1 VTPAPGLRAFF
12 STSALRRTVL
22 VAVLLVVAPIVG
34 QRPAADAAGS
44 LRVVWHPSR
53 PRIGS
58 VAWIYVT
65 RIPDG
70 AVVEGS
76 VAGRPLAFFPYAEG
90 RAALVGLDL
99 EQKPGRLPWT
109 VAVLD
114 ALGDP
119 HVARGQIDVR
129 GREFP
134 VQRLTLPEKMVD
146 LDAETERRAGREA
159 ERLRTL
165 YRTITGERLWRGSF
179 THPLGARSPGTNFGS
194 RRIINGQPRM
204 PHGGADYAAPQG
216 TPVVAANAGRVALV
230 AEFFFPGRLVALDH
244 GLGLYTLYFHLDRTS
259 VAEGERVERGQV
271 IGAVGST
278 GRATGPHLHFAAQV
292 GPARVDPATLL
303 ALRVAD

>member
-1 VTPAPGLRAFF
+1 MTSAPGLRAAP
-12 STSALRRTVL
+12 TSRLAATVL
-22 VAVLLVVAPIVG
+22 LAVLILVAPTPV
-34 QRPAADAAGS
+34 RAAAAEAAPA
-44 LRVVWHPSR
+44 LHVVWHPTR

-58 VAWIYVT
+58 VAWVYVG

-99 EQKPGRLPWT
+99 AQKPGRLPWT
-109 VAVLD
+109 VGVLD
-114 ALGDP
+114 AAGEP
-119 HVARGQIDVR
+119 HVVHGHVDVR
-129 GREFP
+129 GRDFP

-146 LDAETERRAGREA
+146 LDAETERRAGQEA

-165 YRTITGERLWRGSF
+165 YRTISGERLWRGGF
-179 THPLGARSPGTNFGS
+179 THPLGARSRGTNFGS
-194 RRIINGQPRM
+194 RRIINGHPRL

-230 AEFFFPGRLVALDH
+230 AEFFFPGRLVAVDH
-244 GLGLYTLYFHLDRTS
+244 GLGLYTLYFHLERAS

-303 ALRVAD
+303 ALGVTD